1 MIQKESRLK
10 VIDNSGA
17 KEVLMIGARGFFKKK
32 SFNVGDVIK
41 VTVKNALPQSKTSTS
56 KVKKGEI
63 YFALIMKTKYPIKRK
78 TGHMISFD
86 ENAVILL
93 TQQMVPVGTAI
104 FGDVPREITKNNIDS
119 LKKITSMVTGG
130 VL

>member
-10 VIDNSGA
+10 IIDNSGA
-17 KEVLMIGARGFFKKK
+17 KEVLMIGATGYSKRK
-32 SFNVGDVIK
+32 SFDVGDIIK
-41 VTVKNALPQSKTSTS
+41 VTVKDALPQSTTSKS

-63 YFALIMKTKYPIKRK
+63 YFALIVKSKYPIRRK

-86 ENAVILL
+86 ENAAILL
-93 TQQMVPVGTAI
+93 TPQLVPIGTSI
-104 FGDVPREITKNNIDS
+104 FGDVPREITRSNIDS